1 MRKIKLFSIFI
12 CKSNNPAAGG
22 GLNVSQLAAE
32 ISFQSLLWRFI
43 PVIIFLA
50 ALLVGGCSMTG
61 NTVVEEGALQGK
73 QQPAHHT
80 KNGFRNIYDNTEH
93 GLADY
98 LRWKLGYLPDEEP
111 AITHAQMIPYAP
123 DIVAP
128 DYQLIYHPDPAKI
141 QITWI
146 GHATFLIQVEGIN
159 ILTDPIFSGRSS
171 PVGGIGFKRKSPPG
185 IPFDRLPPIH
195 AVLISH
201 NHYDHLDLYTV
212 KKLGNKPKYFL
223 PLKLGQWFHDRKITN
238 YVEMDWWDTSM
249 FKGIRIVSVP
259 SQHFSGRTARDG
271 NKTLWA
277 GWVLETKR
285 GKILFAGDTGY
296 SPHFKEIRE
305 KLGPMRLALLPIGGY
320 RPRWF
325 MKTIHMD
332 PPDAVSA
339 HKDLQAEQSI
349 AMHWGT
355 FQLTDEPLGEPP
367 LYLKKAMK
375 EASMADDSFLVMKF
389 GETRIFE

>member
-1 MRKIKLFSIFI
+1 MKKIKQFSIFI
-12 CKSNNPAAGG
+12 
-22 GLNVSQLAAE
+22 
-32 ISFQSLLWRFI
+32 
-43 PVIIFLA
+43 IFLS
-50 ALLVGGCSMTG
+50 ALLVGGSSLAV
-61 NTVVEEGALQGK
+61 NTVVEKGTPQGLLP
-73 QQPAHHT
+73 PAHHT
-80 KNGFRNIYDNTEH
+80 KNGFRNIYYNTEP

-98 LRWKLGYLPDEEP
+98 LRWKLRRIPDEEP
-111 AITHAQMIPYAP
+111 AITPAQRIPYAP

-128 DYQLIYHPDPAKI
+128 DYQRIYHPDPDKI

-159 ILTDPIFSGRSS
+159 VLTDPVFSSRLSPFSGF
-171 PVGGIGFKRKSPPG
+171 GHKRFSPPG

-212 KKLGNKPKYFL
+212 RKLGNKPKYFV
-223 PLKLGQWFHDRKITN
+223 PLKLGQWFHDEKITN
-238 YVEMDWWDTSM
+238 YVEMDWWDTAI

-259 SQHFSGRTARDG
+259 SQHFSRRTISDG
-271 NKTLWA
+271 NKTLWT

-332 PPDAVSA
+332 PPDAVAA

-355 FQLTDEPLGEPP
+355 FQLTDELLGEPP
-367 LYLKKAMK
+367 LYLKKVMK
-375 EASMADDSFLVMKF
+375 EAFMADDSFLVMKF
-389 GETRIFE
+389 GETRIFESRDLGSPGSSRGINAP

>member
-1 MRKIKLFSIFI
+1 MTV
-12 CKSNNPAAGG
+12 NA
-22 GLNVSQLAAE
+22 V
-32 ISFQSLLWRFI
+32 
-43 PVIIFLA
+43 
-50 ALLVGGCSMTG
+50 VG
-61 NTVVEEGALQGK
+61 EGMPQGK
-73 QQPAHHT
+73 QPPAHHSI
-80 KNGFRNIYDNTEH
+80 NGFRNIYDNPER
-93 GLADY
+93 GFADF
-98 LRWKLGYLPDEEP
+98 LHWKLRQFPAEEP
-111 AITHAQMIPYAP
+111 AITSAQMIPYVP

-128 DYQLIYHPDPAKI
+128 DYQCIDDPDPAKI

-146 GHATFLIQVEGIN
+146 GQSTFLIQVEGIN
-159 ILTDPIFSGRSS
+159 ILTDPIFNSRSS
-171 PVGGIGFKRKSPPG
+171 PAGIGFKRKSPPG

-212 KKLGNKPKYFL
+212 KKLGNSPKYFV
-223 PLKLGQWFHDRKITN
+223 PLKLGQWFRDQKITN
-238 YVEMDWWDTSM
+238 FAEMDWWDISL

-259 SQHFSGRTARDG
+259 GQHFSRRAVRDG

-296 SPHFKEIRE
+296 ASHFREIRE
-305 KLGPMRLALLPIGGY
+305 KLGPMRLALLPIGSY
-320 RPRWF
+320 RPRWY

-332 PPDAVSA
+332 PPEAVSA
-339 HKDLQAEQSI
+339 HKDLQVEQSI

-355 FQLTDEPLGEPP
+355 FYIADEPLGEPP

-375 EASMADDSFLVMKF
+375 GAAISDDSFLIMKF
-389 GETRIFE
+389 GETRVF

>member
-1 MRKIKLFSIFI
+1 MRTVKQHLLFI
-12 CKSNNPAAGG
+12 
-22 GLNVSQLAAE
+22 L
-32 ISFQSLLWRFI
+32 
-43 PVIIFLA
+43 FLA
-50 ALLVGGCSMTG
+50 ALLAGDSLTI
-61 NTVVEEGALQGK
+61 NAAPVEDKSKVK
-73 QQPAHHT
+73 QTPAHHT
-80 KNGFRNIYDNTEH
+80 IDGFRNIYQYPEH
-93 GLADY
+93 GFADF
-98 LRWKLGYLPDEEP
+98 LRWKLGRIPDEQP
-111 AITHAQMIPYAP
+111 AIPRAQMIPYVP

-128 DYQLIYHPDPAKI
+128 DYQCIYHPDPAKI

-146 GHATFLIQVEGIN
+146 GHSTFLIQVEGIN
-159 ILTDPIFSGRSS
+159 ILTDPIFNSRSS
-171 PVGGIGFKRKSPPG
+171 PLGIGFERKSPPG

-212 KKLGNKPKYFL
+212 KKLGNSPKYFI
-223 PLKLGQWFHDRKITN
+223 PLKLGQWFLDQKITN
-238 YVEMDWWDTSM
+238 YVEMDWWDTSI
-249 FKGIRIVSVP
+249 FKNIRIVSIP
-259 SQHFSGRTARDG
+259 SQHFSRRTALDG

-277 GWVLETKR
+277 GWVLETKY

-305 KLGPMRLALLPIGGY
+305 KLGPMHVASLPIGAY

-332 PPDAVSA
+332 PPDAISA
-339 HKDLQAEQSI
+339 HKDLQAQQSI

-355 FQLTDEPLGEPP
+355 FSITDEPLGEPP

-375 EASMADDSFLVMKF
+375 EASLADETFLIMKF
-389 GETRIFE
+389 GETRIF

>member
-1 MRKIKLFSIFI
+1 MRKIKPSLIFI
-12 CKSNNPAAGG
+12 
-22 GLNVSQLAAE
+22 L
-32 ISFQSLLWRFI
+32 
-43 PVIIFLA
+43 FLA
-50 ALLVGGCSMTG
+50 ALLVGGDSMTV
-61 NTVVEEGALQGK
+61 NAAAEEGAPQGK
-73 QQPAHHT
+73 LTPAHHT
-80 KNGFRNIYDNTEH
+80 INGFRNIYDNPEH
-93 GLADY
+93 GFADF
-98 LRWKLGYLPDEEP
+98 LRWKLGRVPNEEP
-111 AITHAQMIPYAP
+111 AITHALMIPYAP

-128 DYQLIYHPDPAKI
+128 DYQLIAHPDPSKI

-146 GHATFLIQVEGIN
+146 GQSTFLIQVDGIN
-159 ILTDPIFSGRSS
+159 ILTDPVFSGRLS

-185 IPFDRLPPIH
+185 IPFGRLPPIH

-212 KKLGNKPKYFL
+212 KKLGNKPKYFV
-223 PLKLGQWFHDRKITN
+223 PLKLGQWFRNQKITN
-238 YVEMDWWDTSM
+238 YEEMDWWDTSM

-259 SQHFSGRTARDG
+259 SQHFSRRTVRDG

-296 SPHFKEIRE
+296 ASHFKEIRE
-305 KLGPMRLALLPIGGY
+305 KLGPMRLALLPIGSY
-320 RPRWF
+320 RPRWY

-339 HKDLQAEQSI
+339 HKDLQAQQSI

-355 FQLTDEPLGEPP
+355 FYIADEPLGEPP

-375 EASMADDSFLVMKF
+375 EASMAADSFLVMKF

>member
-1 MRKIKLFSIFI
+1 MRRIKQFSIFI
-12 CKSNNPAAGG
+12 
-22 GLNVSQLAAE
+22 
-32 ISFQSLLWRFI
+32 
-43 PVIIFLA
+43 IFLT
-50 ALLVGGCSMTG
+50 ALLVGGCFLTG
-61 NTVVEEGALQGK
+61 NTVVEEGTPQGLL
-73 QQPAHHT
+73 PPVHHT
-80 KNGFRNIYDNTEH
+80 IEGFQNIYHIPEH
-93 GLADY
+93 HGFVDF
-98 LRWKLGYLPDEEP
+98 LRWKWGHVPDEEP
-111 AITHAQMIPYAP
+111 AITLAQMMPYVP

-128 DYQLIYHPDPAKI
+128 DYQRINHPDPAKI

-146 GHATFLIQVEGIN
+146 GQSTFLIQIEGIN
-159 ILTDPIFSGRSS
+159 ILTDPVFSGRLT
-171 PVGGIGFKRKSPPG
+171 PILGIGFKRRSPPG

-212 KKLGNKPKYFL
+212 KKLGKKPKYFV
-223 PLKLGQWFHDRKITN
+223 PLKLGQWFRNQKITN
-238 YVEMDWWDTSM
+238 YKEMDWWDTAM
-249 FKGIRIVSVP
+249 LKGIRIVSVP
-259 SQHFSGRTARDG
+259 SQHFSRRTLFDG

-296 SPHFKEIRE
+296 ASHFKEIRE
-305 KLGPMRLALLPIGGY
+305 KLGPMRLALLPIGSY
-320 RPRWF
+320 RPRWY

-332 PPDAVSA
+332 PADAVLA

-355 FQLTDEPLGEPP
+355 FYIADEQLGEPP
-367 LYLKKAMK
+367 LYLKMVMK

>member
-1 MRKIKLFSIFI
+1 MRKIKQFSIF
-12 CKSNNPAAGG
+12 
-22 GLNVSQLAAE
+22 
-32 ISFQSLLWRFI
+32 
-43 PVIIFLA
+43 IIFLA
-50 ALLVGGCSMTG
+50 ALLVGGGSMIV
-61 NTVVEEGALQGK
+61 NAVVEEGAPQGK
-73 QQPAHHT
+73 PTPAHHT
-80 KNGFRNIYDNTEH
+80 MNGFRNVYNNPEH
-93 GLADY
+93 GFMDF
-98 LRWKLGYLPDEEP
+98 LRWKLGIVPDEEP
-111 AITHAQMIPYAP
+111 AIPHAQMIPYVP

-128 DYQLIYHPDPAKI
+128 DYQRINHPDPAKI

-146 GHATFLIQVEGIN
+146 GHSTFLIQLEGIN
-159 ILTDPIFSGRSS
+159 ILTDPIFNSRSS
-171 PVGGIGFKRKSPPG
+171 PLSIGFERRSPPG

-212 KKLGNKPKYFL
+212 KKLGNTPKYFV
-223 PLKLGQWFHDRKITN
+223 PLKLGQWFHNHKITN

-259 SQHFSGRTARDG
+259 SQHFSRRTPFDG
-271 NKTLWA
+271 NKTLWT

-305 KLGPMRLALLPIGGY
+305 KLGPMRLALLPIGSY
-320 RPRWF
+320 RPRWY

-332 PPDAVSA
+332 PLDAVSA
-339 HKDLQAEQSI
+339 HKDLQAQQSI

-355 FQLTDEPLGEPP
+355 FYIADEPLGEPP
-367 LYLKKAMK
+367 LYLKKIMK
-375 EASMADDSFLVMKF
+375 EASMAADSFLVMKF

>member
-1 MRKIKLFSIFI
+1 MRKITQLLIF
-12 CKSNNPAAGG
+12 
-22 GLNVSQLAAE
+22 
-32 ISFQSLLWRFI
+32 
-43 PVIIFLA
+43 IIFLA
-50 ALLVGGCSMTG
+50 TLLAGSGFMTV
-61 NTVVEEGALQGK
+61 NAAQQEMPKGK
-73 QQPAHHT
+73 QTPAHHT
-80 KNGFRNIYDNTEH
+80 TNGFQNIYHYPEH
-93 GLADY
+93 GFADF
-98 LRWKLGYLPDEEP
+98 LRWKLGHVPAEEP
-111 AITHAQMIPYAP
+111 AVTPAQIIPYVP

-128 DYQLIYHPDPAKI
+128 DYQHIYHPDPAKI

-146 GHATFLIQVEGIN
+146 GHSTFLIQVEGIN
-159 ILTDPIFSGRSS
+159 ILTDPIFNSKSS
-171 PVGGIGFKRKSPPG
+171 PLGIGFERKSPPG
-185 IPFDRLPPIH
+185 VPFDRLPPIQ

-212 KKLGNKPKYFL
+212 KKLGNSPKYYI
-223 PLKLGQWFHDRKITN
+223 PLKLGQWFRDQKITN
-238 YVEMDWWDTSM
+238 YVEMDWWDASM
-249 FKGIRIVSVP
+249 FKGIRIVSIP
-259 SQHFSGRTARDG
+259 SQHFSRRTAWDG

-296 SPHFKEIRE
+296 SPHFKEIRV
-305 KLGPMRLALLPIGGY
+305 KLGPMRLAFLPIGSY

-339 HKDLQAEQSI
+339 HKDMQAQQSI

-355 FQLTDEPLGEPP
+355 FFIADEPLGEPP
-367 LYLKKAMK
+367 LYLKKVMK
-375 EASMADDSFLVMKF
+375 EASMAEDSFLIMKF

>member
-1 MRKIKLFSIFI
+1 MRKIKQFSIF
-12 CKSNNPAAGG
+12 
-22 GLNVSQLAAE
+22 
-32 ISFQSLLWRFI
+32 
-43 PVIIFLA
+43 IIFLA
-50 ALLVGGCSMTG
+50 ALLVGCGSMTV
-61 NTVVEEGALQGK
+61 NAVVEEGTPQGK
-73 QQPAHHT
+73 HPPAHHT
-80 KNGFRNIYDNTEH
+80 MNGFQNIYHYPEH
-93 GLADY
+93 GFADF
-98 LRWKLGYLPDEEP
+98 LRWKSGLVPDEEL
-111 AITHAQMIPYAP
+111 AITHAQMIPYVP

-128 DYQLIYHPDPAKI
+128 DYQRIDHPDPAKI

-146 GHATFLIQVEGIN
+146 GHSTFLIQVEGIN
-159 ILTDPIFSGRSS
+159 ILTDPIFNSKSS
-171 PVGGIGFKRKSPPG
+171 PLGIGFKRRSPPG

-212 KKLGNKPKYFL
+212 KKLGNKPKYFV
-223 PLKLGQWFHDRKITN
+223 PLKLGQWFHDQKITN

-259 SQHFSGRTARDG
+259 SQHFSRRGVFDG
-271 NKTLWA
+271 NKTLWT

-285 GKILFAGDTGY
+285 GKIFFAGDTGY
-296 SPHFKEIRE
+296 SPHFKAIRE
-305 KLGPMRLALLPIGGY
+305 KLGPMRLALLPIGSY

-332 PPDAVSA
+332 PPDAIAA
-339 HKDLQAEQSI
+339 HKDLQAKQSI

-355 FQLTDEPLGEPP
+355 FYIADEPLGEPP
-367 LYLKKAMK
+367 LYLKKVMK
-375 EASMADDSFLVMKF
+375 EAAISDDSFLVMKF

>member
-1 MRKIKLFSIFI
+1 MQIYFPMRKIKQFSFFT
-12 CKSNNPAAGG
+12 
-22 GLNVSQLAAE
+22 L
-32 ISFQSLLWRFI
+32 
-43 PVIIFLA
+43 FLA
-50 ALLVGGCSMTG
+50 ALLVGGGSMTV
-61 NTVVEEGALQGK
+61 NAVVGEGTPQGK
-73 QQPAHHT
+73 QLPAHHT
-80 KNGFRNIYDNTEH
+80 ANGFRNIYDYPEH
-93 GLADY
+93 GFASF
-98 LRWKLGYLPDEEP
+98 LRWKLGRAPYEEP
-111 AITHAQMIPYAP
+111 AITPAQIIPYVP

-128 DYQLIYHPDPAKI
+128 DYQRIYHPDPAKI

-159 ILTDPIFSGRSS
+159 ILTDPIFNNKAS
-171 PVGGIGFKRKSPPG
+171 PLGLGFERKSPPG

-212 KKLGNKPKYFL
+212 KKLGNSPKYFI
-223 PLKLGQWFHDRKITN
+223 PLKLGQWFRDPKITN
-238 YVEMDWWDTSM
+238 YTQMDWWDTSL

-259 SQHFSGRTARDG
+259 SQHFSRRAVRDG

-296 SPHFKEIRE
+296 SPHFREIRE
-305 KLGPMRLALLPIGGY
+305 KLGPMRLALLPIGSY

-339 HKDLQAEQSI
+339 HKDLQAQQSI

-355 FQLTDEPLGEPP
+355 FYIADEPLGEPP
-367 LYLKKAMK
+367 LYLKKALK
-375 EASMADDSFLVMKF
+375 EASIREDSFLMMKF
-389 GETRIFE
+389 GETRIF

>member
-1 MRKIKLFSIFI
+1 MIV
-12 CKSNNPAAGG
+12 NA
-22 GLNVSQLAAE
+22 
-32 ISFQSLLWRFI
+32 
-43 PVIIFLA
+43 
-50 ALLVGGCSMTG
+50 
-61 NTVVEEGALQGK
+61 VVEEGAPQGK
-73 QQPAHHT
+73 HPQPPAHHT
-80 KNGFRNIYDNTEH
+80 INGFRNIYNNPES
-93 GLADY
+93 GFADF
-98 LRWKLGYLPDEEP
+98 LRWKLGHVPDEEP
-111 AITHAQMIPYAP
+111 DIPHAQMIPYVP

-128 DYQLIYHPDPAKI
+128 DYQRIDHPDPARI

-146 GHATFLIQVEGIN
+146 GHSTFLIQIEGIN
-159 ILTDPIFSGRSS
+159 ILTDPIFNSKSS
-171 PVGGIGFKRKSPPG
+171 PLGIGFERRSPPG

-212 KKLGNKPKYFL
+212 EKLGNTPKYFV
-223 PLKLGQWFHDRKITN
+223 PLKLGQWFIDQKITN
-238 YVEMDWWDTSM
+238 YEEMDWWDTAM

-259 SQHFSGRTARDG
+259 SQHFSRRTVLDG
-271 NKTLWA
+271 NKTLWT

-305 KLGPMRLALLPIGGY
+305 KLGPMRLALLPIGSY

-325 MKTIHMD
+325 MKAFHMD
-332 PPDAVSA
+332 PPEAVAA
-339 HKDLQAEQSI
+339 HKDLQAKQSI

-355 FQLTDEPLGEPP
+355 FYIADEPLGEPP

-375 EASMADDSFLVMKF
+375 EASISDDSFLVMKF